1 MPPTIFTPSVHAVL
15 RKRREI
21 KLIPEIGHFALI
33 LALCAAL
40 IQATL
45 PLWGAQ
51 KGDLN
56 SMALARPA
64 AYTQFLFLA
73 VAFICL
79 SISFVNDDF
88 SVLYVASNSNTALP
102 IQYKLSAVWGAHEGS
117 LLLWALILGGWT
129 AAVATFSRS
138 LPRATVARVLA
149 VMGMISIGFLSF
161 MLFTSDPFQRL
172 IPAATEGRDL
182 NPLLQDP
189 GLIIHPPM
197 LYMGYVGFSV
207 AFAFASAALIGGH
220 LDTAWARWSRPWTTV
235 AWLFLTIGITL
246 GSWWSYYELGWGG
259 WWFWDPVENASFMPW
274 LVGTALIHTLA
285 VTEKRGLFKSW
296 TVLLALITFSLSL
309 LGTFLVRSGVLTSV
323 HSFASDPTRGLFIL
337 MFLMVVIGGSMALYA
352 WRGPSIRNK
361 GQFALLSKE
370 TLLLV
375 NNIILVIAAASVML
389 GTLYPLAMDA
399 LKLGKISVG
408 PPYFDAVFI
417 PLMIP
422 LLLLVPFGPFARW
435 KQDTLPNLLKNFR
448 FTALVSIVAAIAI
461 TVLAAGKLSAGILG
475 GVTLGLWLILAS
487 GQYLWDQLNRHN
499 AFWSRLKTTPLS
511 TYGMILAHLGVGVFV
526 IGVTITS
533 NLSIQRDLRMDP
545 GETVSM
551 AGYDFQFQGTISKP
565 GPNYQAEE
573 GLIRVLRDGKLVTV
587 LYPQKRVYRVQRN
600 AMTEA
605 AIDDGFFRHLYVALG
620 EPIGNTGAW
629 AVRLYYKPLV
639 FWIWLGPAFM
649 ALGGLLATFDRRYR
663 KLAQRRSVSVRSSGT
678 ETA

>member
-1 MPPTIFTPSVHAVL
+1 M
-15 RKRREI
+15 
-21 KLIPEIGHFALI
+21 IPEIGHFALI

-64 AYTQFLFLA
+64 AYTQFLFLT
-73 VAFICL
+73 VAFVCL
-79 SISFVNDDF
+79 TISFLNDDF

-102 IQYKLSAVWGAHEGS
+102 TQYKISAVWGAHEGS
-117 LLLWALILGGWT
+117 LLLWALILGAWT
-129 AAVATFSRS
+129 SAVATFSRS

-207 AFAFASAALIGGH
+207 AFSFATAALIGGH

-337 MFLMVVIGGSMALYA
+337 IFLMVVIGGSLTLFA
-352 WRGPSIRNK
+352 WRGPGIRNK

-408 PPYFDAVFI
+408 PPYFNAVFI

-435 KQDTLPNLLKNFR
+435 KQDTLPNLLKRFR
-448 FTALVSIVAAIAI
+448 ITAVVSIVAAVAI
-461 TVLAAGKLSAGILG
+461 LLLTVGKLSAGVLG

-487 GQYLWDQLNRHN
+487 GQYLWDQLNRQN
-499 AFWSRLKTTPLS
+499 AFWSRLRTTPLS
-511 TYGMILAHLGVGVFV
+511 TYGMIMAHLGVGVFV

-533 NLSIQRDLRMDP
+533 HLSIQRDLRMDP
-545 GETVSM
+545 GETVNL

-649 ALGGLLATFDRRYR
+649 ALGGLLATLDRRYR
-663 KLAQRRSVSVRSSGT
+663 KLAQRQSVTVRSSGV